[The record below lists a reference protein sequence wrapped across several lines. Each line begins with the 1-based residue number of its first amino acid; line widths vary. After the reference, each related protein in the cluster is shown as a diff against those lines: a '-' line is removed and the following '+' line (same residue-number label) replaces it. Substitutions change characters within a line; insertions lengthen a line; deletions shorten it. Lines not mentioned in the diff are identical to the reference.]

1 MTLPPPPSQPS
12 EPSNY
17 QTPKLPPPP
26 PGPPSGGSPSPRTPP
41 PPVASNP
48 YGGPPP
54 GKKRANMAVIY
65 GVIGLIPG
73 CGFIFAIL
81 AIIFGL
87 FSQKASRSSNL
98 EPLMS
103 AKAGVVL
110 GVLGLVIS
118 LITLI
123 VALSSSG
130 R

>member
-1 MTLPPPPSQPS
+1 L
-12 EPSNY
+12 
-17 QTPKLPPPP
+17 
-26 PGPPSGGSPSPRTPP
+26 
-41 PPVASNP
+41 
-48 YGGPPP
+48 
-54 GKKRANMAVIY
+54 AVVY

-73 CGFIFAIL
+73 CGFVFAIL
-81 AIIFGL
+81 AIVFGL

-118 LITLI
+118 IVTLI
-123 VALSSSG
+123 AALSSAG